1 LNLLKFLKD
10 MKKNYIAPS
19 TEMATWASMGLMQQ
33 PAIGIATTSAGDPA
47 TTSYDN
53 ID

>member
-1 LNLLKFLKD
+1 

-19 TEMATWASMGLMQQ
+19 TELLDLASEGLMQ
-33 PAIGIATTSAGDPA
+33 PAIGLASGSGAGPA
-47 TTSYDN
+47 TASDKDF

>member
-1 LNLLKFLKD
+1 

-19 TEMATWASMGLMQQ
+19 TEMATWASMGLMQDPQ
-33 PAIGIATTSAGDPA
+33 IGFAATSTGNAEYQTGMP
-47 TTSYDN
+47 

>member
-1 LNLLKFLKD
+1 

-19 TEMATWASMGLMQQ
+19 TVAATWASMGLMQEPQ
-33 PAIGIATTSAGDPA
+33 IGFAAVSGTPGSATISNKDL
-47 TTSYDN
+47 

>member
-1 LNLLKFLKD
+1 

-19 TEMATWASMGLMQQ
+19 TEMATWASMGLMQD
-33 PAIGIATTSAGDPA
+33 PVIGIATVSGGTGNPA
-47 TTSYDN
+47 TTGDINY

>member
-1 LNLLKFLKD
+1 

-19 TEMATWASMGLMQQ
+19 TEMATWASMGLMQG
-33 PAIGIATTSAGDPA
+33 PVIGVATVSVGTGASATATTGDIQF
-47 TTSYDN
+47 

>member
-1 LNLLKFLKD
+1 

-33 PAIGIATTSAGDPA
+33 PGIAFATNAASGGAGE
-47 TTSYDN
+47 TYQTLDN
-53 ID
+53 KDLID

>member
-1 LNLLKFLKD
+1 

-19 TEMATWASMGLMQQ
+19 TEMATWASMGLMQ
-33 PAIGIATTSAGDPA
+33 PGIAFATATASGDAGETYQTLNDK
-47 TTSYDN
+47 DL

>member
-1 LNLLKFLKD
+1 

-19 TEMATWASMGLMQQ
+19 TELLDLASEGLMQ
-33 PAIGIATTSAGDPA
+33 PAIGMASGSGADGHQHTSNMSD
-47 TTSYDN
+47 

>member
-1 LNLLKFLKD
+1 

-19 TEMATWASMGLMQQ
+19 TEMATWASMGLMQ
-33 PAIGIATTSAGDPA
+33 PGIGISAASGGAGGAQSTSSMDA
-47 TTSYDN
+47 

>member
-1 LNLLKFLKD
+1 

-19 TEMATWASMGLMQQ
+19 TEMATWASMGLMQ
-33 PAIGIATTSAGDPA
+33 PAIGIATTSAGGTA

>member
-1 LNLLKFLKD
+1 

-19 TEMATWASMGLMQQ
+19 TELMDLASEGLMAD
-33 PAIGIATTSAGDPA
+33 PVIGFGSGSGADGHQHTSSMSD
-47 TTSYDN
+47 

>member
-1 LNLLKFLKD
+1 

-19 TEMATWASMGLMQQ
+19 TELLDLASEGLMQQ
-33 PAIGIATTSAGDPA
+33 NPAIGIASGSGVDGNKHTSNMSD
-47 TTSYDN
+47 